1 MRAVAVCSTHTAA
14 ELAGPHV
21 IAAVR
26 DYNELA
32 PTNILETLDAATA

>member
-1 MRAVAVCSTHTAA
+1 MKGPTHKVDSAS

-26 DYNELA
+26 DYNEL
-32 PTNILETLDAATA
+32 TNSNFLETFDAVA